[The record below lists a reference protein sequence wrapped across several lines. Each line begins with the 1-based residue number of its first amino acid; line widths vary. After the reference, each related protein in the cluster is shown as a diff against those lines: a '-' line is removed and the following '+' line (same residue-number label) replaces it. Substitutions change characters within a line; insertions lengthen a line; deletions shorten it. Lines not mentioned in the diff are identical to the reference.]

1 MVDRTTVKSE
11 VGRGLRWRWLIL
23 AALVALV
30 FLTRPLLVTY
40 HVWQASGAL
49 ECRDSRRAFSHLEW
63 ALELDPE
70 HGESHLYLARLYRR
84 QGRLDQ
90 MRSELKLAWELG
102 APVDRL
108 EREQQLAL
116 AQSGRLHELE
126 SVGLLLASS
135 GDDGAEACD
144 AIVKGLLHTYQL
156 GEAQLIIDG
165 WLADYPD
172 DPQPYFHL
180 GTLQASKLRWNDAVQ
195 EFQRALKR
203 RPERA
208 DIRVHLAEALRELH
222 RYDEAV
228 SHFQLCLKQD
238 PEIDSAHVGLGKC
251 FQVAAREDEA
261 RLSFE
266 TALKWAPDNFDAIL
280 ALGMLEMNSGNLP
293 VAIKTL
299 RRATTLR
306 SFSAPAHYG
315 LATALRQS
323 GDIGEATRHFKRAEE
338 IGDGR
343 ATISKL
349 MDLLSSAPDPVELR
363 YEIGMSILKFGDP
376 AEGAAWLHSVL
387 EFHPEHAQAHSALAA
402 HYSDV
407 GEDEQADIHRRRA
420 ESDRR

>member
-1 MVDRTTVKSE
+1 MVDRTTMKTE
-11 VGRGLRWRWLIL
+11 VGRKLRWRWLVL
-23 AALVALV
+23 ASLTALV
-30 FLTRPLLVTY
+30 FLVRPLLVTY
-40 HVWQASGAL
+40 HVWLASSAL
-49 ECRDSRRAFSHLEW
+49 ECRDSRRAFNHLEW

-90 MRSELKLAWELG
+90 MRFQLKLAWDLG

-116 AQSGRLHELE
+116 AQSGRLYELE
-126 SVGLLLASS
+126 SVGLLLANS

-156 GEAQLIIDG
+156 SEAQLIIDG

-172 DPQPYFHL
+172 DPQPYFYL
-180 GTLQASKLRWNDAVQ
+180 GTLQATKQRWNDAVQ

-208 DIRVHLAEALRELH
+208 DIRVHLAESLRELH

-228 SHFQLCLKQD
+228 SHYQLCLKQD

-280 ALGMLEMNSGNLP
+280 ALGMLELNSGNLP

-323 GDIGEATRHFKRAEE
+323 GDMSEATRHFKRAEE

-343 ATISKL
+343 ALISKL
-349 MDLLSSAPDPVELR
+349 MDLLSSAPDQVELR

-387 EFHPEHAQAHSALAA
+387 EFDPEYVQAHSALAA

-407 GEDEQADIHRRRA
+407 GEGEQADIHRRRA
-420 ESDRR
+420 EIDRR